1 MRLFAFALALPLVKA
16 GSDSALKSRENV
28 DFRGNN
34 RPISKSF
41 IVEFAPGS
49 TQRRDGLASTEG
61 VKVVKTFDNK
71 VFNGASVETESHTLD
86 SLLSLPDVVNVWPNV
101 AVKLDPVES
110 KRLVQGEDVAY
121 TTHNAT
127 GVSKL
132 HAQGIFG
139 KGAKVGVVDTG
150 IWYKHP
156 DLGNGFGPG
165 SKVERGYDFAGD
177 GLWPYEGEKQPD
189 EDPLDQQGHGSHVA
203 GIVAAKGVGWSGVA
217 PEATLYAYKIFSQ
230 YGFTDTATILEAFFR
245 AYDDGVDII
254 TASVGSN
261 IGWATEAWSVI
272 ASRFVDEGIVTVVAS
287 GNVGTV
293 GPFLSSTGA
302 TGKNVLAVASVDSQT
317 FPAFP
322 FDATFSG
329 VDGGSEET
337 FRFGFIP
344 PISYDPFPAT
354 VVDVPIVPF
363 SLDANATTDACE
375 PLEPG
380 SLDFTGKIVL
390 VRRGTAVSCD
400 IHTQQE
406 NLALVGGTL
415 VLVYNDDRPLSYPV
429 IGNTNSTVGFI
440 TSFAGKQ
447 IVDAIKAGRNV
458 TADFSVNHGLPV
470 ALTYSLGGDPNYF
483 TNIGPVYDLQIKPDI
498 AAPGGKIYSTW
509 IDDSYTIQSGT
520 SMAAPYIA
528 GVAALYVSVY
538 GGRNTHPS
546 GSAWAKDLG
555 KRIISSGISV
565 PWADGLTETD
575 YGHSASVAQVGNGL
589 VDAYKVLQYKTVIDY
604 EKIALND
611 TRYFNRYHEI
621 SVTNNDEEAVTYKFS
636 AESIVSADILGWY
649 AADQVIA
656 NPAPGTK
663 RVKEF
668 FDMIPETR
676 APEISFPADF
686 TLQSGESKT
695 VSVNFKN
702 PDTLGWNASGLPL
715 YSGRVL
721 ISGSNGEFLSVPYL
735 GLGGD
740 LRKEVTPLEETN
752 YAFMIST
759 TSNTPVASK
768 PYFTFNLSL
777 AAQDFPRVI
786 SKPIY
791 GIKETRWDVFEA
803 GWTERQWKYP
813 PVPGE
818 NGHIGTIAS
827 WVGSG
832 RVEAIDTSIYDPNET
847 FTYPIMDR
855 NRNGAYEQD
864 EHWWFGKLSNGSQ
877 IAAGNYTLRFAL
889 LKPFGDPSHADNWEV
904 LQTPQISVL

>member
-1 MRLFAFALALPLVKA
+1 MRLFAFALTLLLVKA
-16 GSDSALKSRENV
+16 GSDSTLKSRENV
-28 DFRGNN
+28 DFRDNN

-41 IVEFAPGS
+41 IVEFAPRHQGS
-49 TQRRDGLASTEG
+49 TQRRDGLASTDG
-61 VKVVKTFDNK
+61 VNIVKTFDNK
-71 VFNGASVETESHTLD
+71 VFTGASVETESHTLD

-101 AVKLDPVES
+101 AVKLDPVENNG
-110 KRLVQGEDVAY
+110 LVQGEDVAY

-127 GVSKL
+127 GVSQL
-132 HAQGIFG
+132 HALGIFG

-165 SKVERGYDFAGD
+165 FKVERGHDFAGD
-177 GLWPYEGEKQPD
+177 GLWPYEGEKEPD

-203 GIVAAKGVGWSGVA
+203 GIVAAKGAGWSGVA

-261 IGWATEAWSVI
+261 IGWATEAWSVV

-329 VDGGSEET
+329 VDGGQEET
-337 FRFGFIP
+337 ARFGFIP

-354 VVDVPIVPF
+354 IVDVPIVPF
-363 SLDANATTDACE
+363 SLDTNATTDACE

-390 VRRGTAVSCD
+390 VRRGAAVSCD

-483 TNIGPVYDLQIKPDI
+483 TNIGPLYDLQIKPDI

-528 GVAALYVSVY
+528 GVAALYVSVH

-546 GSAWAKDLG
+546 GNAWAKDLG

-589 VDAYKVLQYKTVIDY
+589 VDAFKVLQYKTVIDY

-636 AESIVSADILGWY
+636 AEDIVSADILGWY
-649 AADQVIA
+649 AADRVIA

-668 FDMIPETR
+668 FDMVPETR

-768 PYFTFNLSL
+768 PYL

-864 EHWWFGKLSNGSQ
+864 EHWWFGKLGNGSQ
-877 IAAGNYTLRFAL
+877 IAVGNYTLRFAL

-904 LQTPQISVL
+904 LHTPQISVL

>member
-1 MRLFAFALALPLVKA
+1 MRLFALSLALPLVKA
-16 GSDSALKSRENV
+16 GSNPTLESRQNI
-28 DFRGNN
+28 DFEDNN

-41 IVEFAPGS
+41 IVEFTPGS
-49 TQRRDGLASTEG
+49 NQRRDGLASTDG
-61 VKVVKTFDNK
+61 VTVVKTYNNK
-71 VFNGASVETESHTLD
+71 VFTGASVETENHTLD
-86 SLLSLPDVVNVWPNV
+86 SLSSLPDVVNVWPNV

-165 SKVERGYDFAGD
+165 FKVERGHDFAGD
-177 GLWPYEGEKQPD
+177 GLWPYEGEKEPD

-203 GIVAAKGVGWSGVA
+203 GVVAAKGAGWSGVA

-261 IGWATEAWSVI
+261 IGWATEAWSVV

-322 FDATFSG
+322 FDATFSR
-329 VDGGSEET
+329 VDGSSEET
-337 FRFGFIP
+337 ARFGFIP

-354 VVDVPIVPF
+354 ILDVPIVPF
-363 SLDANATTDACE
+363 SLDTNATTDACE

-380 SLDFTGKIVL
+380 SMDFSGKVVL
-390 VRRGTAVSCD
+390 VRRGADLFCD
-400 IHTQQE
+400 IHTQQK

-440 TSFAGKQ
+440 TSSAGKQ
-447 IVDAIKAGRNV
+447 IVEAVKAGRNV
-458 TADFSVNHGLPV
+458 TADFSVNPGLPV

-483 TNIGPVYDLQIKPDI
+483 TNIGPLYDLQIKPDI

-546 GSAWAKDLG
+546 GNAWAKDLG

-589 VDAYKVLQYKTVIDY
+589 VDAFKVLKYKTVIDY

-621 SVTNNDEEAVTYKFS
+621 SVTNNDEKAVTYKFS
-636 AESIVSADILGWY
+636 ADDIVSADILGWY
-649 AADQVIA
+649 AADRVIA

-686 TLQSGESKT
+686 TLKTGESKT

-721 ISGSNGEFLSVPYL
+721 ISGSNGEYLSIPYL

-759 TSNTPVASK
+759 TSNTPVVQK

-777 AAQDFPRVI
+777 EAQDFPRVI

-832 RVEAIDTSIYDPNET
+832 RVEAIDASIYDPDET

-864 EHWWFGKLSNGSQ
+864 EHWWFGKLGNGSQ
-877 IAAGNYTLRFAL
+877 IAVGNYTLRFAL

-904 LQTPQISVL
+904 LSTPQISVL